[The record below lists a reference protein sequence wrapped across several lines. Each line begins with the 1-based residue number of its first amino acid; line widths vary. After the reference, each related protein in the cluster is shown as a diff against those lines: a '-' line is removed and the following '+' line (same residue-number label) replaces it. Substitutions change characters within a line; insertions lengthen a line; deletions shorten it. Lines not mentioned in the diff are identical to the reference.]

1 MSSHFMFLIFMTVYK
16 YAQSTLFFK
25 NPVDFGSDTMYENTH
40 DICQY

>member
-1 MSSHFMFLIFMTVYK
+1 MQLLNRTSLMTVYK

-40 DICQY
+40 DICQC